1 MVSLTQSKTRLHFS
15 ELSNCN
21 IWNMKAGQGNK
32 SNLRKRLVKHK
43 INLKAEERT
52 VYDGSPAAA
61 TANVSTASGEKKKKL
76 KPQVRRRQIHPH
88 LQLIYQ
94 LIG

>member
-1 MVSLTQSKTRLHFS
+1 
-15 ELSNCN
+15 
-21 IWNMKAGQGNK
+21 MKGGQGNK

-61 TANVSTASGEKKKKL
+61 NS
-76 KPQVRRRQIHPH
+76 
-88 LQLIYQ
+88 
-94 LIG
+94 

>member
-1 MVSLTQSKTRLHFS
+1 MVSLTQSRTGFHFS

-61 TANVSTASGEKKKKL
+61 NS
-76 KPQVRRRQIHPH
+76 
-88 LQLIYQ
+88 
-94 LIG
+94 